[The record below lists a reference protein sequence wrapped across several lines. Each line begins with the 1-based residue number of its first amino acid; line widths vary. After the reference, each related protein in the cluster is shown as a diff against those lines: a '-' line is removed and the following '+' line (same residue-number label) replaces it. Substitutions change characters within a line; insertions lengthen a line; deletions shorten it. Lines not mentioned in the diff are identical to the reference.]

1 MACTRFRGVRVDDAL
16 IESARA
22 RDGLADASVSTLIRV
37 GLAALADLHG
47 RHAQQRHDDDECRD
61 QRHNGPG
68 LALGGSDDQHHGQ
81 QYGSMDESARVFG
94 FGGQSLKLQHL
105 DA

>member
-1 MACTRFRGVRVDDAL
+1 MEVA
-16 IESARA
+16 
-22 RDGLADASVSTLIRV
+22 LADAGVFLSLQPGFIARQSARLYLDS
-37 GLAALADLHG
+37 LAALADLHG